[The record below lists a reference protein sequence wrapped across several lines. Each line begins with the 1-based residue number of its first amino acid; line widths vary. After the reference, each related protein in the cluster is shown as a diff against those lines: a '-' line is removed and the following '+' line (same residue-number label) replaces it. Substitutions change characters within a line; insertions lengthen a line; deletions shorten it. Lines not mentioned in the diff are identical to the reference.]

1 VGFGGGGRGGGGEE
15 TETQV
20 LEGALL
26 EVIWRAM
33 TMNGGEESCQTAVAH
48 LETQL
53 QTEQGFAAATEA
65 LTNLIRDRYTS
76 ASPSD
81 RAAVSL
87 VLHYLSQLLRSIVV
101 FLASISNPFSNSS
114 FPFPMMLSELI
125 PVACEIRVADQLS
138 ECPLILCVCVCV
150 FVFSF
155 PCNSSRLLLL
165 LLQVCCISYLMSV
178 IF

>member
-1 VGFGGGGRGGGGEE
+1 
-15 TETQV
+15 
-20 LEGALL
+20 
-26 EVIWRAM
+26 M

-87 VLHYLSQLLRSIVV
+87 VSGLHFKPLFQLL
-101 FLASISNPFSNSS
+101 
-114 FPFPMMLSELI
+114 FPLSDDAL
-125 PVACEIRVADQLS
+125 
-138 ECPLILCVCVCV
+138 
-150 FVFSF
+150 
-155 PCNSSRLLLL
+155 
-165 LLQVCCISYLMSV
+165 
-178 IF
+178 

>member
-1 VGFGGGGRGGGGEE
+1 
-15 TETQV
+15 
-20 LEGALL
+20 
-26 EVIWRAM
+26 
-33 TMNGGEESCQTAVAH
+33 MNGGEESCQTAVAH
-48 LETQL
+48 LEPQL

-81 RAAVSL
+81 RAAVRL
-87 VLHYLSQLLRSIVV
+87 VLHHLSQLLRSIVV
-101 FLASISNPFSNSS
+101 FLASFSNPFSNSS

-150 FVFSF
+150 FSF
-155 PCNSSRLLLL
+155 PCNSARLLLL

-178 IF
+178 IFRRRKLHGSCLCASITDSILDLQSSRNF